1 MDSRY
6 VVAAL
11 SPSSFEVVLKLSQRY
26 FKLMNGMKRILNY
39 ITFKISLLTLLSVD
53 SRNRMMNFILYD
65 PGRGWRSPY
74 THMSFNWFS
83 VRRTAGELKLE
94 I

>member
-11 SPSSFEVVLKLSQRY
+11 SPSSFKVVLKLSQRY

-65 PGRGWRSPY
+65 PGRGWRSPC